1 MTPALNKPLPEFE
14 AIATGGVKFTP
25 QSFVGQTVVLY
36 FYPKDHTPGCTTE
49 AQDFRDLASG
59 FEARGAAILGVSR
72 DPVKSHQGFI
82 TKHRLPFPLVS
93 DADEAL
99 CRAFDV
105 IREKNL
111 YGRRFMGIERSTF
124 LIDPQ
129 QRVAEAWR
137 KVKVPGHAQV
147 VLDALTARP
156 A

>member
-1 MTPALNKPLPEFE
+1 MIQPGDAIPDLPIALSDGLPARLSDYAGRWL
-14 AIATGGVKFTP
+14 
-25 QSFVGQTVVLY
+25 VLY